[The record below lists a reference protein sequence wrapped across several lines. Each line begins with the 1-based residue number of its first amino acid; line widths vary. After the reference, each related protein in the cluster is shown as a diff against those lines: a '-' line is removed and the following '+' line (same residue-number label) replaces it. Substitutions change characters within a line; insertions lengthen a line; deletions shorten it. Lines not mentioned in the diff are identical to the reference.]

1 MENWRISRC
10 HIMYIWTC
18 MYLLALQQSVIYLL
32 REKRTC
38 HSGNTT
44 TNVFAYLYNSFFCLH
59 YYGITI
65 LWCSTSMMVPLVMTP
80 KLVYM
85 VDVGFFF
92 TPMMGRQNVAFSSG
106 CVTCALLNRRPW
118 KRQKMF
124 QKQIWYKVFPS
135 DFKKVLLLQKKKY
148 WTVIPLVE
156 WIFQIWVVFW

>member
-1 MENWRISRC
+1 MPFHIVRKHNLPHITFPACVTRPSSLILTLGKKKKEMEIWRISRC

-18 MYLLALQQSVIYLL
+18 MYLLALQHSVIYLL

-44 TNVFAYLYNSFFCLH
+44 THVFAYLYKSFFCLH
-59 YYGITI
+59 HHGITFV
-65 LWCSTSMMVPLVMTP
+65 WRFTSMMVPLVMTP

-124 QKQIWYKVFPS
+124 QKQIW
-135 DFKKVLLLQKKKY
+135 
-148 WTVIPLVE
+148 
-156 WIFQIWVVFW
+156 